1 MSSPRVAPMPRR
13 KGVRNYIKLCFE
25 RNAVTSMV
33 GCTCFCMVTDF
44 WYIVVMPK
52 NLAVRSPIMG
62 CFFFSRTFFLSA
74 AGPPK
79 FRWFKPAKS
88 KGKVH
93 ERKPLNQRGKSKVA
107 RPHLPGSRL
116 GLVGAASGWAR
127 SCPRGGR
134 TPSPLASPSAGNE
147 SKEAAKACM
156 PAWARMADQR
166 LMSEV
171 TVACCNG
178 AGADRAL
185 CCARRRRNS
194 ADS

>member
-62 CFFFSRTFFLSA
+62 CFFSPRTFLLSA

-93 ERKPLNQRGKSKVA
+93 ERNPKAETKGESQRLRALTSLEVDWGWW
-107 RPHLPGSRL
+107 GRL
-116 GLVGAASGWAR
+116 LVGRGVALGVAEP
-127 SCPRGGR
+127 PRR
-134 TPSPLASPSAGNE
+134 WPVHPPATR
-147 SKEAAKACM
+147 AKK
-156 PAWARMADQR
+156 P
-166 LMSEV
+166 
-171 TVACCNG
+171 
-178 AGADRAL
+178 
-185 CCARRRRNS
+185 RRRACLRGRGWLTNG
-194 ADS
+194 